1 MGGGSETGRIRASR
15 GHAAADDC
23 EIARLRE
30 EIDVV
35 DARLESLFEER
46 MAAVARI
53 AARKRA
59 RGACVFDAEREWE
72 KLAAVASRADYRYAD
87 STASFFEAVMG
98 LSRRYQRLLI
108 EKSLEASEEC
118 SGTRAC
124 SSAADGPIYG
134 LVGRSLSHSYSPV
147 LHALLGRYPYRLFEV
162 EPDELESFVRGGSY
176 AGLNVTIPYK
186 EAVMPLCDEL
196 SPEARAIGCVNTIV
210 RAPDGSLCGENTD
223 YQGFSYM
230 VDALGVRIAGAKAL
244 IVGAGGACKT
254 VRAVLQDKGAREV
267 AIVSR
272 SLDGG
277 IEAACRHYDAD
288 IVVNTTPVGMYP
300 HCPASPIDLLPFCT
314 TGETRQGRADGLS
327 AVFDVVYNPVRTGL
341 LLQAEKLRIP
351 HAGGLSMLV
360 AQAKRASELFQGT
373 VLSDDIVEAAAAC
386 VERRMRNVVL
396 IGMPGAGKST
406 IGSHIARRMGRRFVD
421 VDEFVSAEAAA
432 SVEALFASQGEEA
445 FRRLETEAI
454 ARLGCESGLVI
465 ACGGGVVTRPC
476 NYDLLHQNAT
486 IVWVRRSLGLLA
498 VGGRPIT
505 RAKGVEVLAQERY
518 RLYEAWADT
527 AIDNDGTVEDAAT
540 SAVDAVYAHM
550 RKEQEQRWEMAEN
563 AQAARMRS
571 W

>member
-1 MGGGSETGRIRASR
+1 MMDGGSEIGRMRSGRA
-15 GHAAADDC
+15 HTAADDC
-23 EIARLRE
+23 EIARLRDE
-30 EIDVV
+30 VDVV

-46 MAAVARI
+46 MDAVARI
-53 AARKRA
+53 AACKQA
-59 RGACVFDAEREWE
+59 RGARVFDADRERE
-72 KLAAVASRADYRYAD
+72 KLASVASRADLRYAD
-87 STASFFEAVMG
+87 STASFFEALMG
-98 LSRRYQRLLI
+98 LSRRYQRLMI
-108 EKSLEASEEC
+108 EDSLESAVGSEG
-118 SGTRAC
+118 SAC
-124 SSAADGPIYG
+124 SSKAAGPIYG

-147 LHALLGRYPYRLFEV
+147 LHALLGRYPYHLFEV

-196 SPEARAIGCVNTIV
+196 SPAARAIGCVNTIV
-210 RAPDGSLCGENTD
+210 RASDGSLYGDNTD

-230 VDALGVRIAGAKAL
+230 VDASGVRIAGTKAL
-244 IVGAGGACKT
+244 IVGAGGASKT
-254 VRAVLQDKGAREV
+254 VRAVLEEKGAREV
-267 AIVSR
+267 AVVSR

-277 IEAACRHYDAD
+277 IEAADRHYDAD

-314 TGETRQGRADGLS
+314 TGETRQGYADGLS

-360 AQAKRASELFQGT
+360 AQAKRASELFQGAA
-373 VLSDDIVEAAAAC
+373 LSDDVVEAAAAC

-406 IGSHIARRMGRRFVD
+406 VGSCVARLMGRRFVD
-421 VDEFVSAEAAA
+421 VDEFVADEAGV
-432 SVEALFASQGEEA
+432 SVEALFASRGEEA
-445 FRRLETEAI
+445 FRRLESEAI

-476 NYDLLHQNAT
+476 NYDFLHQNAT
-486 IVWVRRSLGLLA
+486 IVWVRRPLGLLA
-498 VGGRPIT
+498 VQGRPIS
-505 RAKGVEVLAQERY
+505 RARGVEALAQERY
-518 RLYEAWADT
+518 RLYEAWADA
-527 AIDNDGTVEDAAT
+527 AIDNDGAVEDAASST
-540 SAVDAVYAHM
+540 VDAVDAHM
-550 RKEQEQRWEMAEN
+550 RKEQERRWRMMED
-563 AQAARMRS
+563 AQAGCMRF